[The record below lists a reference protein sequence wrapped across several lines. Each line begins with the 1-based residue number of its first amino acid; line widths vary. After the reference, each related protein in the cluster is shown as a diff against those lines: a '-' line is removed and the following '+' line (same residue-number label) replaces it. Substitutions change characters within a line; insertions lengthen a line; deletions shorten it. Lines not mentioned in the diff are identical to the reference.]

1 MRGGDAVIHALE
13 KEGVRYIS
21 GFAGGGEAP
30 LWPALRASQQ
40 ITVFSARHERM
51 GVEIAD
57 GYARATGQVGVALTG
72 TGPGATNT
80 LTGIAGAYAD
90 NIPVLLLMGQHPLGS
105 MGREIQQEVPSSI
118 FDNFV
123 KWKGTMSRIEDIP
136 SIMRRAFTNL
146 RSGSP
151 GPVVLE
157 MPQDVLMSEAP
168 DDILNYEPVGPGRRA
183 APDAADIERAADI
196 LLNARYPVMN
206 VGGGVLAAEAWDEA
220 LELAELMAMPV
231 ASTLVGKGAFPEN
244 HPLSVGGGVYPKSRY
259 ASGASYIVNR
269 RADAVLAVGNSFRL
283 PNATDGRPIPD
294 GVSLI
299 HINADSGD
307 LNKIYQADVPILADA
322 KLALRSLIDAVR
334 DRMGPGGPP
343 SAANREELVAEIREA
358 RAKWLAEWE
367 STFND
372 DSAPTNGYRVVQELL
387 KVVDLDRTIALHDA
401 GGSRGYL
408 SPFWPAT
415 RPRNYIGMGGMAAMG
430 WSMAAAIGVKL
441 GRPDHL
447 VFNVLGDASFGM
459 VGMELET
466 AVRMG
471 SAHLDRGAQQRRHR
485 RRPDGHGPRQRRSA
499 AHGRA
504 RRKLLPRGSG
514 PRSLFR
520 ARRGPVAASGRLP
533 SRHRCHRERAGR
545 PRRGNHP
552 PDANPRNPRGLDALE
567 TEFQRTVRWARR
579 GSWKYLRSRR
589 ARAFSREELNRE
601 KHRN

>member
-1 MRGGDAVIHALE
+1 MRGGDAVVHALE

-118 FDNFV
+118 FDSFV

-136 SIMRRAFTNL
+136 AIMRRAFTNL

-157 MPQDVLMSEAP
+157 MPQDVLMQEAP
-168 DDILNYEPVGPGRRA
+168 DELLNYEPVGPGRRA
-183 APDAADIERAADI
+183 APDAGDIERAADI
-196 LLNARYPVMN
+196 LLNARFPIMN
-206 VGGGVLAAEAWDEA
+206 VGGGVLAAEAWDEVM
-220 LELAELMAMPV
+220 ELAELMAMPV

-269 RADAVLAVGNSFRL
+269 KADAVLAVGNSFRL
-283 PNATDGRPIPD
+283 PNATDGRPIPE

-322 KLALRSLIDAVR
+322 KLALRSLIDVVR

-343 SAANREELVAEIREA
+343 SAANREEIVAEIGEA
-358 RAKWLAEWE
+358 RAKWIGEWE
-367 STFND
+367 ETFND
-372 DSAPTNGYRVVQELL
+372 PSTPTNGYRVVQELL

-401 GGSRGYL
+401 GGSRGYV

-471 SAHLDRGAQQRRHR
+471 LPTLTVVLNNGGTGGGLMAMSRD
-485 RRPDGHGPRQRRSA
+485 SA
-499 AHGRA
+499 APPAMAELG
-504 RRKLLPRGSG
+504 GNF
-514 PRSLFR
+514 SL
-520 ARRGPVAASGRLP
+520 VAQGLGAYS
-533 SRHRCHRERAGR
+533 ERVEDPADLQ
-545 PRRGNHP
+545 
-552 PDANPRNPRGLDALE
+552 DA
-567 TEFQRTVRWARR
+567 F
-579 GSWKYLRSRR
+579 RR
-589 ARAFSREELNRE
+589 AIAATENGQAALVEVTIRPLPTPETPEDWTL
-601 KHRN
+601 